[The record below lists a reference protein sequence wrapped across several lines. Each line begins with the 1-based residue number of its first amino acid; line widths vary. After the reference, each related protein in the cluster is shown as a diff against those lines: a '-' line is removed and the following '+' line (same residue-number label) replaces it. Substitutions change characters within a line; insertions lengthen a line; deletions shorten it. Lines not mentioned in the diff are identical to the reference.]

1 MRSISPYSRSAS
13 SVSRNKY
20 LIQISQSPLQVSR
33 SKNKAFGGVKYANTS
48 AKSSFIASS
57 RPASAFM
64 F

>member
-13 SVSRNKY
+13 SMSRNNHP
-20 LIQISQSPLQVSR
+20 IQSPLQVSR
-33 SKNKAFGGVKYANTS
+33 SKNKAIGGVKYANTS
-48 AKSSFIASS
+48 AKSSFIGS

>member
-13 SVSRNKY
+13 SMSRNNY
-20 LIQISQSPLQVSR
+20 PIQISQSPLQVSR

-48 AKSSFIASS
+48 AKSSFIGS